1 MMPCSPHT
9 PVHSLPK
16 EAPELA
22 SLFDTSLS
30 TLQLEVT
37 SLPSLL
43 ITMFSCEGTSPG
55 ASYSNTLV
63 FCKHLVRPKA
73 LVAIDRHLAG
83 SCRSGSFR
91 AARAQL
97 SAKRTLSTRASKT
110 AIH

>member
-55 ASYSNTLV
+55 ASHSNTLV

-83 SCRSGSFR
+83 SYRSGSFR